1 MFSRIK
7 DSIDRGIVSVS
18 VKSSTYLGVEKLK
31 TKAENVSAEI
41 GNAAAEMGAAVYEQ
55 WKAGAVS
62 MEYVENVCGQE
73 TGRRNPRVSE
83 ADSGVGAGK
92 TEDFRRRRARKSCLC
107 LRLPERGWSQILH
120 PMWEAIG
127 VNRDWSY
134 VKDGFWG

>member
-62 MEYVENVCGQE
+62 MEYVENVCGHMKKLEEEIQE
-73 TGRRNPRVSE
+73 YQKQIQELEQEKQKILGGEGQGNHVCACGCRYE
-83 ADSGVGAGK
+83 AGARFCIQCGK
-92 TEDFRRRRARKSCLC
+92 PLE
-107 LRLPERGWSQILH
+107 
-120 PMWEAIG
+120 
-127 VNRDWSY
+127 
-134 VKDGFWG
+134 